1 MTIKRI
7 FLYLSL
13 YLFHLHMIEISI
25 RKIRLIVIY
34 IYLLIQILGVIVIS
48 PTGSI
53 SGLFRLALLHKV
65 PVQEPGLQLGEIITQ

>member
-1 MTIKRI
+1 
-7 FLYLSL
+7 
-13 YLFHLHMIEISI
+13 MIEISI

-34 IYLLIQILGVIVIS
+34 IYLFIQILGVIVIS